1 MQVAR
6 KYVVRRRKEKFNP
19 WHVSFWRYI
28 ASYLGHGA
36 WSKPGRCK
44 YLMSCWVQSIVLRAV
59 HGIINPWPCVLDLLS
74 PHPTPL
80 LLRPSAPPPSR
91 LSALPTR
98 ILFSPRTWNTM
109 NFALHDT
116 VCESRYR
123 WMQITPLDSIAG
135 LAKFNWKHSI
145 NQSGTSSSNLTRSK
159 LIRKKKREGLNY
171 LKTFL
176 KSLRLFFFRI
186 ICSIIIFILF

>member
-80 LLRPSAPPPSR
+80 LLRPSPLPPFRTSNAHPF
-91 LSALPTR
+91 LSPYVKYNEFRSTWHGMR
-98 ILFSPRTWNTM
+98 IEISLNANNPFGFDSW
-109 NFALHDT
+109 
-116 VCESRYR
+116 VG
-123 WMQITPLDSIAG
+123 QI
-135 LAKFNWKHSI
+135 
-145 NQSGTSSSNLTRSK
+145 
-159 LIRKKKREGLNY
+159 
-171 LKTFL
+171 
-176 KSLRLFFFRI
+176 
-186 ICSIIIFILF
+186 